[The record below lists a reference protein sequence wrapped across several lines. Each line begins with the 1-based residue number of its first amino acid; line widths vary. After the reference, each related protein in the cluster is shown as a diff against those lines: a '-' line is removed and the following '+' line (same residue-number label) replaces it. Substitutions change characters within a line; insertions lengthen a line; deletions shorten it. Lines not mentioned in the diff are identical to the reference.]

1 MDTATQRG
9 FDRIERR
16 RDGWLTLTGD
26 RAEGRILV
34 GVARELYVSARS
46 KVRAGGA

>member
-1 MDTATQRG
+1 MGTATQRG

-16 RDGWLTLTGD
+16 RYGWLTLIGD
-26 RAEGRILV
+26 RAEGRILAA
-34 GVARELYVSARS
+34 VARESFVSARS